1 MEHTLRSKIYTK
13 AKFWDKY
20 RLYLGVYGFNN
31 VPHTEGDFHWALIIG
46 PKVEK
51 NSPVVGFKFVNYGIH
66 WRMKEQAVN
75 DIRYDCQSMV
85 ARIVIAKVADRVRL
99 FDLLRKGADRAYHD
113 DTKTFSG
120 WIEAMLQTNIDDGK
134 CVGTAELDFQ
144 KITAFAEDY
153 VINKARAGRYE
164 FKNEERF
171 LPKPTYDLLAGKELI
186 P

>member
-1 MEHTLRSKIYTK
+1 MFSSQGKQKSKFDRQFRVTLSRPRSTMEHTLRSKICTK

-20 RLYLGVYGFNN
+20 RIYLGVYGFNN

-51 NSPVVGFKFVNYGIH
+51 DSPVVGFKFVNYGIH

-85 ARIVIAKVADRVRL
+85 ARIVIAKVADVVRL

-120 WIEAMLQTNIDDGK
+120 WIEAMLQTIIDDGK
-134 CVGTAELDFQ
+134 CVGTAELIFRRLRHSR
-144 KITAFAEDY
+144 KIT
-153 VINKARAGRYE
+153 
-164 FKNEERF
+164 
-171 LPKPTYDLLAGKELI
+171 
-186 P
+186 